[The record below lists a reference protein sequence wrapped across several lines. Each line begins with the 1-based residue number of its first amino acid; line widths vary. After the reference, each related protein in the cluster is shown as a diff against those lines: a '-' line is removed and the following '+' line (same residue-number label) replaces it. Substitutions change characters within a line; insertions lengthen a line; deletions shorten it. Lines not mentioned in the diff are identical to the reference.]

1 MWKHIGALAFRTG
14 TGGVVRHGDSGLLSA
29 FHGLLVLAVALVP
42 RVCGDACAQEG
53 PGKPVADAFEV
64 MSGADRCGSLS
75 LWPGFDPRDI
85 PVAIFDGAD
94 TYLFRHPAPPEGF
107 APSLDRSDVHRFDG
121 QFPAVRGNSRVRI
134 NDVWTATSVLSAR
147 SRRTGD
153 EYTVR
158 DLAGIVVHEQF
169 HVFQSLRHPDWR
181 PNDGLLLV
189 YPPETVESLYLRRAE
204 KEAFKR
210 AVIAEDR
217 TIAAGWTKEGLRF
230 RERRAALL
238 DPSFMTYEKELQ
250 RFEGI
255 SDYIETTARGIDP
268 LHSSSMTNGIAPAGI
283 RDVGYVEGRWLAL
296 LLDGFDPEW
305 KSKMESGEAKYL
317 EDLIAP
323 AVNRIP
329 SDASFTEEETTAL
342 RSDAE
347 RDFRA
352 WLEEKARL
360 LDEFSA
366 APGTTIEIVAEAA
379 PLAVRMF
386 EPLEMETYGG
396 GRILHKVFFS
406 AGNDKGSIRV
416 LNHPCVTEMNAAL
429 GITRVTIRGL
439 ADQPVLDEKEKTF
452 RSNSGGISVDL
463 KYSGVER
470 GEKRFVV
477 RL

>member
-1 MWKHIGALAFRTG
+1 MRRGSTG
-14 TGGVVRHGDSGLLSA
+14 SYSVFQGLLFLAAS
-29 FHGLLVLAVALVP
+29 FGLGM
-42 RVCGDACAQEG
+42 CGDARAQEIVR
-53 PGKPVADAFEV
+53 KPVADAFEV
-64 MSGADRCGSLS
+64 MSEADRCGSLS
-75 LWPGFDPRDI
+75 LWPGFDPRDV
-85 PVAIFDGAD
+85 PTAVFDGVD

-107 APSLDRSDVHRFDG
+107 APSLDRSDVYRFDG
-121 QFPAVRGNSRVRI
+121 RFPAVRGNMRVRL

-204 KEAFKR
+204 KEAFRR
-210 AVIAEDR
+210 AVAAEDPM
-217 TIAAGWTKEGLRF
+217 IAAGWTKEGLRF

-268 LHSSSMTNGIAPAGI
+268 LHSSSMTNGIAPAGV
-283 RDVGYVEGRWLAL
+283 RDVGYIEGRWLAL
-296 LLDGFDPEW
+296 LLDRFDPAW
-305 KSKMESGEAKYL
+305 KSKMESGEAKYM

-329 SDASFTEEETTAL
+329 SDASFTEENTTAL

-366 APGTTIEIVAEAA
+366 ATGTTIEIAAEAA

-386 EPLEMETYGG
+386 EPLEIETYGG
-396 GRILHKVFFS
+396 GTILHKVFFS

-416 LNHPCVTEMNAAL
+416 GNHSCVTVMNAAL
-429 GITRVTIRGL
+429 GITRVTIRGV
-439 ADQPVLDEKEKTF
+439 ADRPIIDEEKGTF
-452 RSNSGGISVDL
+452 RFDSDGVSIDLVYSDVESGENTFI
-463 KYSGVER
+463 
-470 GEKRFVV
+470 V